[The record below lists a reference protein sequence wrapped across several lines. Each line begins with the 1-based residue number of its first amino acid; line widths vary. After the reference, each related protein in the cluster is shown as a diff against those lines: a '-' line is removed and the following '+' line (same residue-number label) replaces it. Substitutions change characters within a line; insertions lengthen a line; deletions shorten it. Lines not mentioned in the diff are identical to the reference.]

1 MDVNIDCEEII
12 ENYKNID
19 KSNMTSDQQINL
31 LYLANIVDMKCLMNY
46 RLIILIEINGIM
58 LNLILVVLKEHNRNL
73 ILVLVILLLY
83 MKK

>member
-31 LYLANIVDMKCLMNY
+31 LYLVNNCGYEMSNELWAYNI
-46 RLIILIEINGIM
+46 
-58 LNLILVVLKEHNRNL
+58 NRNQWNYVKTYIGSVEGTQQKTL
-73 ILVLVILLLY
+73 SSFWSYYCYI
-83 MKK
+83 